1 MASPE
6 TSREYSQDNK
16 KENFSSQEAEKVLK
30 ETKDELSSLK
40 LDIFNKSSKKE
51 IKGWDINELEK
62 ASELIWSFYEIKK
75 DPTSTKLNNEIVT
88 FNIDAVKSYL
98 ETLYKRLSAKDAP
111 WYSIMAQEKIFWS
124 AVLAIQIALESI
136 YRPAPQVWT
145 YDVWVINWKLDDKT
159 KEVITD
165 FQRDFIWSKWADWKP
180 GKNTIWKIIEKLWD
194 KYATIDR
201 DKKPRI
207 NLNFPARPEIAEKDN
222 NILWFRWA
230 FTSQELKNR
239 LQQESSADFKKYGTT
254 KAVRT
259 NNPWNIQDKKW
270 WDDYIDGC
278 IWYEKSKHWK
288 FTVFNTPQDWW
299 NALVEKIKR
308 IQSWLSSVYHP
319 TDTIKQYFKRYDPG
333 NSKYPYK
340 VAWQLW
346 VNINTKIWNLDP
358 EKFASVISL
367 NEDGSMYKKL
377 RDKNIITDDIVKRNG
392 TKS

>member
-194 KYATIDR
+194 KYATIDK

-222 NILWFRWA
+222 NILYPYTCYTLPRIVCNKNLVL
-230 FTSQELKNR
+230 TLKNMGQQR
-239 LQQESSADFKKYGTT
+239 LLEQIIHEIFKIKSGETIISMDVFDT
-254 KAVRT
+254 K
-259 NNPWNIQDKKW
+259 NQSIENLLFLIPHK
-270 WDDYIDGC
+270 IDGM
-278 IWYEKSKHWK
+278 
-288 FTVFNTPQDWW
+288 
-299 NALVEKIKR
+299 
-308 IQSWLSSVYHP
+308 
-319 TDTIKQYFKRYDPG
+319 
-333 NSKYPYK
+333 
-340 VAWQLW
+340 LW
-346 VNINTKIWNLDP
+346 
-358 EKFASVISL
+358 
-367 NEDGSMYKKL
+367 
-377 RDKNIITDDIVKRNG
+377 
-392 TKS
+392 